1 MIRSIYILILLS
13 LSYSYEIEWQTIY
26 NDYYHPHCL
35 EQASDGGYIICAD
48 GALIKTN
55 SVGEQEWVLN
65 SNANSIISVKQVV
78 DGGYVFIESEKLIKV
93 AETTGEIEN
102 ERKDKLLNHALN
114 CTYKLL
120 ISTSEGNS
128 EKKGELTNKFR
139 ETYKK
144 ISDKK
149 NITLLIDG
157 NNKNFQDLFPD
168 DKSTYTNK

>member
-1 MIRSIYILILLS
+1 MKNEENKKAEDIFLEIFSTVLS
-13 LSYSYEIEWQTIY
+13 
-26 NDYYHPHCL
+26 
-35 EQASDGGYIICAD
+35 SD
-48 GALIKTN
+48 N
-55 SVGEQEWVLN
+55 ENNLN
-65 SNANSIISVKQVV
+65 KL
-78 DGGYVFIESEKLIKV
+78 SEKLIKV